1 VAVLCPID
9 RKACVMKAGLD
20 AAANQ
25 IVIFDKENSHKC
37 AEMVLLAAVLLKRQM
52 HTSVYKFN
60 HVGTVKA
67 DETPLFG
74 CLRFPSGL
82 AFTID
87 PQRMWVAM

>member
-1 VAVLCPID
+1 
-9 RKACVMKAGLD
+9 
-20 AAANQ
+20 
-25 IVIFDKENSHKC
+25 
-37 AEMVLLAAVLLKRQM
+37 MVLLAAVLLKRQM